1 MATYQQHYEEHLEEV
16 TGKGGTEA
24 EMDAVVAEMNDLGNA
39 HFHPSARY
47 IAWLATASLTCGT
60 CGDRF
65 KPSGTPD
72 VKAEATCVKCTTA

>member
-1 MATYQQHYEEHLEEV
+1 MATYQEHYEEHLDAV
-16 TGKGGTEA
+16 THEGGTES
-24 EMDAVVAEMNDLGNA
+24 EMDAVVNELNDLGNA
-39 HFHPSARY
+39 HYNPSDRY
-47 IAWLATASLTCGT
+47 IAWVKTASLTCGT